1 MSEILSSQILSYQEC
16 TWSFALT
23 ATRSI
28 GESHR
33 PLRICTHLELIQ
45 SVLLTYRFSDEHE
58 FTKPNDERALRL
70 MDHAARAVMEAH
82 PDIMLAFGESDEY
95 R

>member
-1 MSEILSSQILSYQEC
+1 MYGILSFQTLFYQAC

-23 ATRSI
+23 VTRSI
-28 GESHR
+28 GESIR
-33 PLRICTHLELIQ
+33 PLHMCARLELIQ
-45 SVLLTYRFSDEHE
+45 SILLIRRFSDEHQ
-58 FTKPNDERALRL
+58 FTKPNDDRALKL
-70 MDHAARAVMEAH
+70 MDHAARAVMDAY